1 MPKYVIVH
9 EWFDGYAGS
18 ERCVESFNNLYPEA
32 DVFALANY
40 LSEEELNQVLKGKI
54 PRTSFIQN
62 VPFSKKIF
70 RSLLPLF
77 PYAIEQFDLSPYDI
91 IISSTH
97 AVAKGVLN
105 NSNQLHI
112 AYCHTPM
119 RYAWDLY
126 FQYMKEA
133 KLEKGIKAFFVKYF
147 LHKIRI
153 WDVISSNRV
162 DYFIANSKYVAQRI
176 KKVYR
181 RDADVIYPPV
191 DVNKFPLCEKKGNYY
206 LTASRLVSYK
216 KVDIIVKAFS
226 KMKDKKLIVIG
237 DGPEMNSLKSISSP
251 NIEFMGYQ
259 SGSVLADMM
268 QKAKAFVFAAN
279 EDFGITVVEALSCG
293 TPVIALGYGGTAET
307 VIHGVNGIH
316 FSEQNEISIQKAILE
331 FEKTSDKFDP
341 KIISQ
346 TAQQFSRSR
355 FEKEIDEY
363 VKSKYDDFLKRT

>member
-1 MPKYVIVH
+1 MPKYAIVH
-9 EWFDGYAGS
+9 EWFDSYAGS
-18 ERCVESFNNLYPEA
+18 ERCVESFNNLYPDA
-32 DVFALANY
+32 DVFAIANF
-40 LSEEELNQVLKGKI
+40 LTDEEQLQILKGKS
-54 PRTSFIQN
+54 PKTSFIQN

-77 PYAIEQFDLSPYDI
+77 PYAIEQFDLSAYDI

-133 KLEKGIKAFFVKYF
+133 KLEKGIKAFFVKRF
-147 LHKIRI
+147 LHNIRI
-153 WDVISSNRV
+153 WDVISANRV

-176 KKVYR
+176 NKVYR

-191 DVNKFPLCEKKGNYY
+191 DVDKFPLCEKKENYY

-216 KVDIIVKAFS
+216 KVDVIVKAFS
-226 KMKDKKLIVIG
+226 TMRDKKLIVIG
-237 DGPEMNSLKSISSP
+237 DGPEMNNLKKIASP
-251 NIEFMGYQ
+251 NIEFLGYQ
-259 SGSVLADMM
+259 SGNILVEMM

-293 TPVIALGYGGTAET
+293 TPVIAPGYGGTAET
-307 VIHGVNGIH
+307 VIHKENGIH
-316 FSEQNEISIQKAILE
+316 FNEQNEKSLKEAINE
-331 FEKTSDKFDP
+331 FEKNIDTFNP
-341 KIISQ
+341 QNISESA
-346 TAQQFSRSR
+346 TKFSRNR
-355 FEKEIDEY
+355 FEKEINEY
-363 VKSKYDDFLKRT
+363 VNSKYNDFLNRT

>member
-1 MPKYVIVH
+1 LPNYAIVH
-9 EWFDGYAGS
+9 EWFDSYAGS
-18 ERCVESFNNLYPEA
+18 EKCVESFNNLYPDA

-40 LSEEELNQVLKGKI
+40 LTDAELQQVLRGKK
-54 PRTSFIQN
+54 PNTSFIQN
-62 VPFSKKIF
+62 LPYSKKIF

-77 PYAIEQFDLSPYDI
+77 PYAIEQFDLSAYDI

-133 KLEKGIKAFFVKYF
+133 KLEKGIKAFLVKRF
-147 LHKIRI
+147 LHNIRI
-153 WDVISSNRV
+153 WDVISANRV

-176 KKVYR
+176 NKVYR
-181 RDADVIYPPV
+181 RDAEVIYPPV
-191 DVNKFPLCEKKGNYY
+191 DVDKFPLCEKKENYY

-216 KVDIIVKAFS
+216 KVDVIVKAFS
-226 KMKDKKLIVIG
+226 KMRDKKLIVIG
-237 DGPEMNSLKSISSP
+237 NGPEMNNLKRMASP
-251 NIEFMGYQ
+251 NIELLGYQ
-259 SGSVLADMM
+259 SGTVLVEMM
-268 QKAKAFVFAAN
+268 QKAKAFIFAAN

-307 VIHGVNGIH
+307 IIHKVNGIR
-316 FSEQNEISIQKAILE
+316 FNEQNEKSLQEAIIE
-331 FEKTSDKFDP
+331 FEKNIDTFNP
-341 KIISQ
+341 QNISESA
-346 TAQQFSRSR
+346 TKFSRNR
-355 FEKEIDEY
+355 FEKEISDY
-363 VKSKYDDFLKRT
+363 VNTKYTEFLKRD